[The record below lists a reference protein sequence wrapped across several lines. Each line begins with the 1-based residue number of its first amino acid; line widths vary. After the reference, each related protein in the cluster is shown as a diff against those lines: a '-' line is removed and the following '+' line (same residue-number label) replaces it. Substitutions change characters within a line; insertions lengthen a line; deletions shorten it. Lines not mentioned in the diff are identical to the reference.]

1 MRVDQEVIQ
10 QIKSRLDIV
19 EIASR
24 FVEVK
29 QRGTRW
35 VCLCPFHEETKPSF
49 YLNRELGLYYCFGCQ
64 ASGDVIDLYCKLKG
78 LDFIEGIKELAEEV
92 GISLSLKEAPKV
104 QKISKKEYLKA
115 NLLAQKYFKA
125 QLRSEKKALEYL
137 KSRNISDDLVEKF
150 GIGFAPDNFEGLK
163 DFLLNHNIK
172 EDIALEAGLL
182 TKKGNRTFDRFRRR
196 ITFPI
201 MDIGGDIVGFGGRIV
216 GDGEPKYLNTNET
229 PYFKKGQILYGLF
242 QAKRAINAKKEVI
255 ITEGY
260 VDLITLFQYG
270 FENSCAVL
278 GTALTEDHIKRLS
291 LLCNKVFLVFD
302 GDQAGRRASFRSA
315 EMLLKEGFEVK
326 VVLLPEGEDI
336 DSFLKTKGKED
347 FEKMLN
353 NAQEGIDF
361 CIKMVENNSPG
372 NLIGWCVSF
381 LKKIEDFGL
390 KSYYLPRISSLL
402 KISEPLL
409 RKAVE
414 DSKLTNLTKAKKE
427 SGSNINLPLRDKE
440 FLSFAINFPD
450 YIIALDEEGIYD
462 VFESELCK
470 SLWKKLVSYGHKD
483 ILNYLDN
490 IESSLYIKLA
500 VSPVKGIDP
509 EGIFKDIVLRIREIK
524 KEKIKKEL
532 REKIK
537 EAEKNKNFEEMKRL
551 LKKYQ
556 TL

>member
-1 MRVDQEVIQ
+1 MRFDQEVIQ

-35 VCLCPFHEETKPSF
+35 VCLCPFHGETKPSF

-78 LDFIEGIKELAEEV
+78 LDFIEGLKELAEEV
-92 GISLSLKEAPKV
+92 GINLSPREGSKI
-104 QKISKKEYLKA
+104 QKISKKEYLKI

-137 KSRNISDDLVEKF
+137 KNRNISGDLIEKF
-150 GIGFAPDNFEGLK
+150 EIGFAPDTFNGLK
-163 DFLLNHNIK
+163 NFLLSHKIK
-172 EDIALEAGLL
+172 EDIALETGLL
-182 TKKGNRTFDRFRRR
+182 SRKGSKIFDRFRRR

-201 MDIGGDIVGFGGRIV
+201 MDIGGDIVGFGGRIL

-229 PYFKKGQILYGLF
+229 LYFKKGQILYGLF
-242 QAKRAINAKKEVI
+242 QAKKAINTKKEVI

-278 GTALTEDHIKRLS
+278 GTALTEDHIKRLD

-302 GDQAGRRASFRSA
+302 GDSAGRRASFRSA
-315 EMLLKEGFEVK
+315 EMLLKKGFEVK

-336 DSFLKTKGKED
+336 DSFLKTRGKEE

-353 NAQEGIDF
+353 NAQDGIDF
-361 CIKMVENNSPG
+361 CIKMIEDKSPKD
-372 NLIGWCVSF
+372 LIGWCVSF
-381 LKKIEDFGL
+381 LRKVEDFGL
-390 KSYYLPRISSLL
+390 KSYYLPKLSSLL
-402 KISEPLL
+402 KISESLL
-409 RKAVE
+409 RRAVE
-414 DSKLTNLTKAKKE
+414 DGKLDLVKVKKE
-427 SGSNINLPLRDKE
+427 SVSNIDMSLRDKE

-450 YIIALDEEGIYD
+450 YIIPLDEEGVYD
-462 VFESELCK
+462 IFESQVCK
-470 SLWKKLVSYGHKD
+470 SLWKKLVSYGHKE

-490 IESSLYIKLA
+490 IESSFYIRLA
-500 VSPVKGIDP
+500 VSPIRGIDP
-509 EGIFKDIVLRIREIK
+509 NNSFKEIVSRIREIK
-524 KEKIKKEL
+524 KERKKRRL
-532 REKIK
+532 RERIK
-537 EAEKNKNFEEMKRL
+537 EAEKNKDFEEMKRL
-551 LKKYQ
+551 LKEYQ